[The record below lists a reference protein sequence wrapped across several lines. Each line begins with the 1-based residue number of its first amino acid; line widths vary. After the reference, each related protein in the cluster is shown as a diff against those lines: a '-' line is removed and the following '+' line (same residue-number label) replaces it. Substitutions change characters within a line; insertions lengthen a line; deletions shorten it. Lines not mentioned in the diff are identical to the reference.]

1 MPLALTRI
9 VVALEPSSPFL
20 GGKALERRRGRPYR
34 ARLGAN
40 ECLFGMPPAAT
51 RVLPSAGAEV
61 RF

>member
-9 VVALEPSSPFL
+9 VAARAVVPFL